1 MQRQLSRGPIK
12 LKRNI
17 LKGKI
22 VEVQK
27 DQTTVHVRIDV
38 GDAMIAID

>member
-12 LKRNI
+12 LSANNI

-22 VEVQK
+22 VEVKK
-27 DQTTVHVRIDV
+27 DQTTAHVRIDV
-38 GDAMIAID
+38 GDA